1 LRSVPRQVDQRKELT
16 MEPLLGPSGEG
27 SVVLDIGADT
37 GAVIVY
43 AYESLAGSEIEIR
56 RSGLPWDGT
65 HTAVR
70 RRDLREAVCFAGVFG
85 SLPAGD
91 YELRIRGIENSPVV
105 PLVVSGAGVAEVRWP
120 LSSLVG
126 GG

>member
-1 LRSVPRQVDQRKELT
+1 
-16 MEPLLGPSGEG
+16 MEPILGPSREG

-37 GAVIVY
+37 GAAVIY

-56 RSGLPWDGT
+56 GSGRPWDGT

-70 RRDLREAVCFAGVFG
+70 RRDLGEAVCFAGVFG
-85 SLPAGD
+85 SLPAGE
-91 YELRIRGIENSPVV
+91 YELRIKGIENSPVV

-120 LSSLVG
+120 FRSLVVG
-126 GG
+126 